1 MDLIFY
7 RNKTLF
13 LGRLKG
19 FPAAS
24 LALWSLLER
33 CCPLQA
39 ECGIM
44 ELAACARLHT
54 RFLPYEEVLPIAAPP
69 GSGFLITEK
78 SVFPP

>member
-7 RNKTLF
+7 KNKTLF
-13 LGRLKG
+13 LGRLKV
-19 FPAAS
+19 FPAVS

-44 ELAACARLHT
+44 ELPTYAHLHT
-54 RFLPYEEVLPIAAPP
+54 RFPPYEEVLPIAAPP
-69 GSGFLITEK
+69 GSGFSIIEK